1 MGETMKKL
9 LIVLLL
15 GLLVSVLFTSAY
27 QAQVS
32 MLVGVEVTESPKAAL
47 IGCYQDQGV
56 SIKAEKTTPVKSF
69 TCCNNLPTNAKLEIT
84 STHSLVQTVAPCC
97 PTIVGG
103 KCHEFNVVYDATGF
117 APGTYDV
124 PFHVVAD
131 SDGLIVTFDFTVTVT
146 VTVVEGG

>member
-1 MGETMKKL
+1 MKKL

-32 MLVGVEVTESPKAAL
+32 MSVGVEVTESPETAL
-47 IGCYQDQGV
+47 IGCYQHQEV
-56 SIKAEKTTPVKSF
+56 SIEAEKTTPAKSF
-69 TCCNNLPTNAKLEIT
+69 ICCNNLPANAKLEIT
-84 STHSLVQTVAPCC
+84 STHSLVQSFACC

-103 KCHEFNVVYDATGF
+103 HCHTFNVVYDATGF
-117 APGTYDV
+117 APDTYDV

-131 SDGLIVTFDFTVTVT
+131 SDGLSVSFDFTVT